1 VLQQHELLNAKN
13 ELEKRIQKK
22 YNLGEIA
29 FIKINLKA
37 LHETIDNEIL
47 SFLNA
52 QNQDVYDEIRK
63 IDALAE
69 SLKQTLKTYLVQFEN
84 LSLLQL
90 DAKIKK
96 IIDNQHYF
104 QLYANQFEGLAGLN
118 ASVISLLRKEPVSLD
133 KLQKLL
139 AEKTLQNYYA
149 SHFSHQKFNLDLLHH
164 TIQKIGLLNKEL
176 RTLNGKYIVLKQQHD
191 FSEVI
196 KKSEMS
202 VAGMGEAAKLEKKAV
217 FEGRKILENEF
228 GKSMRYKS
236 IRELSTSESGKI
248 IRELKPIWLMSPLSV
263 SDTLPLDE
271 NYFDVV
277 IFDEASQITLEEG
290 LPPIYRAKQT
300 IIVGDEMQMPPSNFF
315 GSASGNEDDL
325 WFDPE
330 AENESFS
337 IDADSFLTQGAR
349 KFPSIM
355 LGWHY
360 RSKHEALIGFSNA
373 SFYNNQLLTIP
384 DVKDH
389 QNESEE
395 ILVQNSADAGHNIHH
410 LYEKPIS
417 YHYIA
422 NGIYEA
428 RSNVLEAQ
436 YIAEMTRNLLFEN
449 KGFSVGIVAFS
460 MEQQNEIETALA
472 DLCVTDKV
480 FENLLEEE
488 YKRIEDNQFVGLFVK
503 NLENVQGDERDIIIM
518 STCYGFDPR

>member
-1 VLQQHELLNAKN
+1 
-13 ELEKRIQKK
+13 
-22 YNLGEIA
+22 
-29 FIKINLKA
+29 
-37 LHETIDNEIL
+37 
-47 SFLNA
+47 
-52 QNQDVYDEIRK
+52 
-63 IDALAE
+63 
-69 SLKQTLKTYLVQFEN
+69 VQFEN

-176 RTLNGKYIVLKQQHD
+176 LTLNGKYIVQKQQHD

-202 VAGMGEAAKLEKKAV
+202 VAGMSEAAKLEKKAV
-217 FEGRKILENEF
+217 FEGRKILENEV
-228 GKSMRYKS
+228 GKSIRYKS

-315 GSASGNEDDL
+315 GSA
-325 WFDPE
+325 
-330 AENESFS
+330 
-337 IDADSFLTQGAR
+337 
-349 KFPSIM
+349 
-355 LGWHY
+355 
-360 RSKHEALIGFSNA
+360 
-373 SFYNNQLLTIP
+373 
-384 DVKDH
+384 
-389 QNESEE
+389 
-395 ILVQNSADAGHNIHH
+395 
-410 LYEKPIS
+410 
-417 YHYIA
+417 
-422 NGIYEA
+422 
-428 RSNVLEAQ
+428 
-436 YIAEMTRNLLFEN
+436 
-449 KGFSVGIVAFS
+449 
-460 MEQQNEIETALA
+460 
-472 DLCVTDKV
+472 
-480 FENLLEEE
+480 
-488 YKRIEDNQFVGLFVK
+488 
-503 NLENVQGDERDIIIM
+503 
-518 STCYGFDPR
+518 